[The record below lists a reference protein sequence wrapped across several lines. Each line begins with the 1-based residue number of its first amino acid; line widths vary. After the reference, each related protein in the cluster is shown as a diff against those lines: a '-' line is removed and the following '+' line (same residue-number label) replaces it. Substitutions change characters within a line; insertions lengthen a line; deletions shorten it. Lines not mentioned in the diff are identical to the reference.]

1 MDYFIKEKEEFNIVI
16 TNDFKYSVIIIDKTS
31 EPPTYLLSKLKDE
44 LISNGVS
51 GHILIDSLLYSGNS
65 SERFIE
71 ANFLDG
77 NFDEG
82 SFQFVDIER
91 GNIIRKITSDYLRKN
106 EELINFSILSTM
118 QKRLVAKGCNL

>member
-1 MDYFIKEKEEFNIVI
+1 MDYFIKEQEDFNIVI
-16 TNDFKYSVIIIDKTS
+16 TNDFKYSVVIIDKTS

-51 GHILIDSLLYSGNS
+51 GYILIDSLLYSGNS
-65 SERFIE
+65 RERFIE
-71 ANFLDG
+71 ANFVDG
-77 NFDEG
+77 NFEEG

-91 GNIIRKITSDYLRKN
+91 GNVIRKITSDYLRKN
-106 EELINFSILSTM
+106 EELINFSILSAM